1 MSEEK
6 KKLMRSRDERMIAG
20 VCGGIAEYFDVDP
33 TVIRLAFI
41 VGTLLG
47 GPGLIA
53 YIVCL
58 ILMPLEP
65 EDQSSLTQTA
75 DQSKKEAA

>member
-1 MSEEK
+1 MTEK
-6 KKLMRSRDERMIAG
+6 KTLYRSKDQRMLAG
-20 VCGGIAEYFDVDP
+20 VCGGIGEYFAIDP
-33 TVIRLAFI
+33 TLVRLAF
-41 VGTLLG
+41 VAATLLG

-65 EDQSSLTQTA
+65 SPSETVISAPSA
-75 DQSKKEAA
+75 DVEEKTS